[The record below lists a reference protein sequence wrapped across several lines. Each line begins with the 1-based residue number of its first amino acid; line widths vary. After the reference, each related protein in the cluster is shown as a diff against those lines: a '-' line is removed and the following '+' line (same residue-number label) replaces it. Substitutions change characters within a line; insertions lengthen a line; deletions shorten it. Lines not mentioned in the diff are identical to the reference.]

1 MRRALK
7 APKTPDRRI
16 STHSMKSTIMSW
28 TSKYGLSEYS
38 RAVLAR
44 HTSKAATA
52 TAVYSRDLLSPILR
66 ELNLVITAIQ
76 NGSFDPD
83 ATRSGM
89 LTPGALPYI
98 GGTPVPGTGLPVA
111 TTPLPPN
118 AKGQQMDEQAGMESP
133 GSVWSL
139 VARNEEDMKLFGGTS
154 GCESSDAG
162 QPNEPDALT
171 DTTEEN
177 SQQSTSSSEVEENG
191 VEQHR
196 DLLDA
201 VSAYIINRKSLVVHL
216 VRTPGIL
223 QCGRKLTPSYDKV
236 YETNGIRCSRC
247 FDV

>member
-1 MRRALK
+1 M
-7 APKTPDRRI
+7 
-16 STHSMKSTIMSW
+16 
-28 TSKYGLSEYS
+28 
-38 RAVLAR
+38 
-44 HTSKAATA
+44 
-52 TAVYSRDLLSPILR
+52 
-66 ELNLVITAIQ
+66 ITAIQ

-111 TTPLPPN
+111 TALLPPN
-118 AKGQQMDEQAGMESP
+118 AKGQQMDEQGGMESP

-201 VSAYIINRKSLVVHL
+201 VSAYVINRKSLVVHL

-223 QCGRKLTPSYDKV
+223 QCGRKLILPMTKFMKPMASDVPDALMSRRLECVRHGKKGESECACDHTTMSALNLNDTSLKV
-236 YETNGIRCSRC
+236 CAISIMTLLLKQQWICAA
-247 FDV
+247 